1 MNGLI
6 SLMPD
11 FLHEEILK
19 IWKELNVLFGLNRV
33 QSTLY
38 PHVTW
43 IISKSCDEYEIIKWL
58 ENERKKHFSFNIK
71 TNGIGIFTGKR
82 PAIYI
87 QIKQNEQLIK
97 FQKHLYNKYNPEA
110 EDIKKLYLPENWI
123 PHISLAIEDVNGNNI
138 SSVIKHLLP
147 ITFKHE
153 IKITGISLVR
163 RKKGKNMELVKN
175 FFFPNENDLDA
186 YK

>member
-11 FLHEEILK
+11 FLHEEVLK
-19 IWKELNVLFGLNRV
+19 IWKELDILFGLNRV
-33 QSTLY
+33 KSTLY
-38 PHVTW
+38 PHITW
-43 IISKSCDEYEIIKWL
+43 VISQSCDEYKIIEWL
-58 ENERKKHFSFNIK
+58 EREKKKHFPFNIK

-87 QIKQNEQLIK
+87 QVKQNVELIK
-97 FQKHLYNKYNPEA
+97 FQQCIYDKFLPHAKEL
-110 EDIKKLYLPENWI
+110 KKLYFPENWI

-138 SSVIKHLLP
+138 PGVIEHLLP
-147 ITFKHE
+147 ISFKHE

-163 RKKGKNMELVKN
+163 RKKGENMEIVKN
-175 FFFPNENDLDA
+175 FFFPDKNDLEA
-186 YK
+186 YE